1 MDSSTPRKRASGSAL
16 FDTKVV
22 VPAIGSA
29 FVKLDPRTQIKN
41 PVMFVLE
48 VVTILTTVIL
58 IRDLFTGG
66 GNIGFE
72 FQIIL
77 WLWFTV
83 LFANFAEA
91 VAEGRGKAQADTL
104 RRQRTETQAKLIT
117 GSGDQQNYRL
127 VPSTNLKVGD
137 LVLVEAGDVI
147 PSDGEVIEGM
157 ASVNEAAITG
167 ESAPVI
173 RESGGDR
180 SAVTGGT
187 QVLSDWIRVRITA
200 APGST
205 FLDRMIRLVEGA
217 ERQKTPNEIALN
229 ILLIGLTII
238 FVFATATIPSYAYY
252 AGNAI
257 SVVILV
263 ALFVTLIPTTIG
275 ALLSSI
281 GIAGMD
287 RLVRFNVLAMS
298 GRAVEAAGDVDTL
311 LLDKTGTI
319 TLGNRQ
325 ATEFK
330 PVRGV
335 TEQELADAAQ
345 LASLAD
351 ETPEGRSIVVLA
363 KERYG
368 IRGREL
374 AEMRAN
380 FIPFSAQTRMSGVEV
395 GSSWVRKGAVD
406 AILNYL
412 NTLPSA
418 VGPGGVAHALR
429 PGVTPETVREL
440 NAIADTIAKS
450 GGTPLAV
457 AKDGRVLGVVHLKDI
472 VKGGIRER
480 FAELRRMG
488 IRTVM
493 ITGDNPM
500 TAAAI
505 AAEAGVD
512 DFLAQATPEEK
523 LRLIRDEQSKGKLVA
538 MCGDGTND
546 APALAQADVGVAMNT
561 GTQAARE
568 AGNMVD
574 LDSNPTKL
582 IEIVEIGKQLL
593 MTRGALTTFSISND
607 VAKYFAIIPAMFDAF
622 YRQPGHIH
630 GPLYAL
636 NIMKLETPE
645 SAILSA
651 IIFNALIIIAL
662 IPLSLKGV
670 RYRPIGAGPLLLRNL
685 LIYGIGGVVIPFIG
699 IKAIDFVV
707 TVLHLA

>member
-1 MDSSTPRKRASGSAL
+1 MSTQSTMIRKRMPVSAL
-16 FDTKVV
+16 ADPKIV
-22 VPAIGSA
+22 VPAIRAA
-29 FVKLDPRTQIKN
+29 FTKLDPRTLIKN
-41 PVMFVLE
+41 PVMFVVE
-48 VVTILTTVIL
+48 VVAALTTI
-58 IRDLFTGG
+58 IFFRELFTGG
-66 GNIGFE
+66 ENIGFT

-77 WLWFTV
+77 WLWITV
-83 LFANFAEA
+83 LFANFSEA
-91 VAEGRGKAQADTL
+91 IAEGRGKAQADSL
-104 RRQRTETQAKLIT
+104 RRTRTEMQAKLLT
-117 GSGDQQNYRL
+117 AAGGRNVKL
-127 VPSTNLKVGD
+127 VPSTTLKVGD
-137 LVLVEAGDVI
+137 IVLVEAGDTI
-147 PSDGEVIEGM
+147 PSDGEIIEGI

-187 QVLSDWIRVRITA
+187 KLLSDWIRVRITA

-205 FLDRMIRLVEGA
+205 FLDRMIKLVEGA

-229 ILLIGLTII
+229 ILLVGLTII
-238 FVFATATIPSYAYY
+238 FVIATATIPSFANY
-252 AGNAI
+252 AGGMI
-257 SVVILV
+257 PVVIVV

-275 ALLSSI
+275 ALLSAI

-335 TEQELADAAQ
+335 SEQELADAAQ

-363 KERYG
+363 KEKYG
-368 IRGREL
+368 IRGRDL
-374 AEMRAN
+374 AELRGK
-380 FIPFSAQTRMSGVEV
+380 FIPFTAQSRMSGMEV
-395 GSSWVRKGAVD
+395 GTSWVRKGAVD
-406 AILNYL
+406 AILNF
-412 NTLPSA
+412 
-418 VGPGGVAHALR
+418 
-429 PGVTPETVREL
+429 L
-440 NAIADTIAKS
+440 NAPATVGNPVAASVHASHQAVSAEAVRDIKAIAEAIAKS

-457 AKDGRVLGVVHLKDI
+457 AKDGRLLGVVHLKDI
-472 VKGGIRER
+472 IKGGIRER

-493 ITGDNPM
+493 ITGDNPT

-512 DFLAQATPEEK
+512 DFLAQATPEDK
-523 LRLIRDEQSKGKLVA
+523 LKLIRDEQAKGKLVA

-582 IEIVEIGKQLL
+582 IEVVEIGKQLL
-593 MTRGALTTFSISND
+593 MTRGALTTFSIAND
-607 VAKYFAIIPAMFDAF
+607 VAKYFAIIPAMFVAF
-622 YRQPGHIH
+622 YPQ
-630 GPLYAL
+630 LQAL
-636 NIMKLETPE
+636 NIMNLATPQ

-651 IIFNALIIIAL
+651 IIFNALVIVAL
-662 IPLSLKGV
+662 IPLALKGV
-670 RYRPIGAGPLLLRNL
+670 RYRPIGAGGLLQRNV
-685 LIYGIGGVVIPFIG
+685 LIYGVGGIVVPFAG
-699 IKAIDFVV
+699 IKLIDLVV
-707 TVLHLA
+707 VALHLA